1 MANLRGG
8 VTPDRRG
15 EATRLSSQH
24 IHVWANTWTR
34 MVTVDLSKDGR
45 VSITVTDDK
54 VRRGHDRTILD
65 VELPCNEGEDKD
77 SFTPMFKYKD
87 VELTP
92 AILAEMLGRP
102 EPIPVPLLGE
112 T

>member
-15 EATRLSSQH
+15 EATRLSSRN
-24 IHVWANTWTR
+24 IRVWANTWTR

-45 VSITVTDDK
+45 ASIE
-54 VRRGHDRTILD
+54 VRDGDRTILD
-65 VELPCNEGEDKD
+65 VELPCNEGKDLD
-77 SFTPMFKYKD
+77 SFTPVFKYRS

-92 AILAEMLGRP
+92 AILAQMLGRP
-102 EPIPVPLLGE
+102 EAPLPLLE
-112 T
+112 EN

>member
-15 EATRLSSQH
+15 EATRLSSQN

-34 MVTVDLSKDGR
+34 MVKVDLSKDGR

-54 VRRGHDRTILD
+54 SYRGHDRTILD

-77 SFTPMFKYKD
+77 SFTPVFQYKG

-92 AILAEMLGRP
+92 AILAEMLGIP
-102 EPIPVPLLGE
+102 EAPVPLLGE

>member
-15 EATRLSSQH
+15 DATRLSSRN
-24 IHVWANTWTR
+24 IRVWANTWTR

-45 VSITVTDDK
+45 ASIQ
-54 VRRGHDRTILD
+54 VRDNDRTVLD
-65 VELPCNEGEDKD
+65 VELPCNEGEDRD
-77 SFTPMFKYKD
+77 SFTPIFKYRG

-92 AILAEMLGRP
+92 AILAQMLGRP
-102 EPIPVPLLGE
+102 EAPLPLLGE

>member
-34 MVTVDLSKDGR
+34 MVKVDLSKDGR
-45 VSITVTDDK
+45 TSIRVEDN
-54 VRRGHDRTILD
+54 DRTILTFD
-65 VELPCNEGEDKD
+65 LPCNEGEDQD
-77 SFTPMFKYKD
+77 SFTPVFKYKGI
-87 VELTP
+87 ELTP
-92 AILAEMLGRP
+92 AILAELLGRP